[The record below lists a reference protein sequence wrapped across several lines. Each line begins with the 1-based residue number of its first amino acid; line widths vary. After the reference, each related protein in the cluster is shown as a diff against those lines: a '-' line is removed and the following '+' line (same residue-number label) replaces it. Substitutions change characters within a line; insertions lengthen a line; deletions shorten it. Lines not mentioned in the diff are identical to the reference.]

1 MCYKGSTGIYSLK
14 VFFISVLYIFIVCY
28 ELFQIWAE
36 PADINVLPEYN
47 KDPRVVTNLL
57 DGVNRT
63 HDDMHLWLAPFTKG
77 ASHFIH
83 LVFRHKTEVAMIR
96 IWVSVI

>member
-1 MCYKGSTGIYSLK
+1 MKK
-14 VFFISVLYIFIVCY
+14 FH

-36 PADINVLPEYN
+36 PADINVLPEYT

-57 DGVNRT
+57 DGINRT

-77 ASHFIH
+77 INNYIH
-83 LVFRHKTEVAMIR
+83 LVFKQKVQIAMIR
-96 IWVSVI
+96 IWVSRIHTYK

>member
-1 MCYKGSTGIYSLK
+1 
-14 VFFISVLYIFIVCY
+14 VCY